1 MWVLELHISL
11 FLARILIWL
20 ETVLNYRGS
29 FRLWK
34 VRSQVLAR
42 TFQDAYN
49 VIKSLHAEARGR
61 LGLEGAPGLL
71 RKLLDNLP
79 ESLLVLDAVL
89 PLLDKVVA
97 VLDEKQEK
105 QRIVGVVEKGVPRFL
120 ALVVANLVYHLV
132 VLVRQHLFRL
142 LGPQHRADSYP
153 PVQLLHLVRRE
164 ELQVRLEN
172 GRVRYVVVVQLV
184 FRKISEFLLRAFR
197 VQVKS
202 FPVKRLERPEN

>member
-1 MWVLELHISL
+1 M
-11 FLARILIWL
+11 
-20 ETVLNYRGS
+20 
-29 FRLWK
+29 
-34 VRSQVLAR
+34 
-42 TFQDAYN
+42 
-49 VIKSLHAEARGR
+49 
-61 LGLEGAPGLL
+61 
-71 RKLLDNLP
+71 P
-79 ESLLVLDAVL
+79 ESLLILDAVL

-97 VLDEKQEK
+97 VFDEKQEK
-105 QRIVGVVEKGVPRFL
+105 QRVVGVVEKGVPRFL

-172 GRVRYVVVVQLV
+172 GGVRYVVVVQLV

-197 VQVKS
+197 VQIKS